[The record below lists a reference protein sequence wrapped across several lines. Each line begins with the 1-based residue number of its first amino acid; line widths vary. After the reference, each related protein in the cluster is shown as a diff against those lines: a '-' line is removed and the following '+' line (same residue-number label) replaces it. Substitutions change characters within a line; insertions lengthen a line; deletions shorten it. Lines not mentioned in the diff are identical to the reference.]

1 MAVVAVIKGIRL
13 PSLRDLPLM
22 FGLGFFAVSLHH
34 VAINFGQQGV
44 SAGASSVLAQTT
56 PLFSTLIARFVFKDQ
71 VSLWRW
77 GCVLLGLF
85 GVVIVVAGDHG
96 LGSIDAHG
104 LLILLAAVSWS
115 LYFALQKHHTGRY
128 DGLTLVCYTV
138 WSGTVLLLVFLP
150 GACGI
155 KPPWAPMRVQW
166 AVIALGMF
174 PSALA
179 YLAWA
184 YVLAHVDL
192 SRATM
197 TLYLMPPTAM
207 VIASYA
213 LGERPTLMIVVGGA
227 GGVDEC
233 VGVESGAAGCGCSGR
248 RGPDSWLSALSGCEL
263 SRASPL
269 PQGFTA
275 ATVLRA
281 GLPAPVGARRGPGGG
296 TSAPRGGVQL
306 VSRPVT
312 AAHRPGPGSWPRV
325 GAWLARDER

>member
-1 MAVVAVIKGIRL
+1 MNSLTPSPGSPLKIILAMAFVVACWAYSPSGIHIGLQAYDPVHLALLRFLLASAFMAVVALLKGIRL
-13 PSLRDLPLM
+13 PKLCDLPLL

-56 PLFSTLIARFVFKDQ
+56 PLFSTLLARFVFKDR
-71 VSLWRW
+71 VSVWRW
-77 GCVLLGLF
+77 GCVLLGLI

-104 LLILLAAVSWS
+104 LLILLAALSWS

-138 WSGTVLLLVFLP
+138 WSGTLLLLVFLP
-150 GACGI
+150 GLVDQAMN
-155 KPPWAPMRVQW
+155 APLRVQL
-166 AVIALGMF
+166 AVFALGIF

-197 TLYLMPPTAM
+197 TLYLVPPMAM
-207 VIASYA
+207 VIASFA
-213 LGERPTLMIVVGGA
+213 LGERPTLM
-227 GGVDEC
+227 
-233 VGVESGAAGCGCSGR
+233 VGVGAVVVLISVLALNLER
-248 RGPDSWLSALSGCEL
+248 RAVV
-263 SRASPL
+263 R
-269 PQGFTA
+269 
-275 ATVLRA
+275 V
-281 GLPAPVGARRGPGGG
+281 AR
-296 TSAPRGGVQL
+296 V
-306 VSRPVT
+306 
-312 AAHRPGPGSWPRV
+312 
-325 GAWLARDER
+325 